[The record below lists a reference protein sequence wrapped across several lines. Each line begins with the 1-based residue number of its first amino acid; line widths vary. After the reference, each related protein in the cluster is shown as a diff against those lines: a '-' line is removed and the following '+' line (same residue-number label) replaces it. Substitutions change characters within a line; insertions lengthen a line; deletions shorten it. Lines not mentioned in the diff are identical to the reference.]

1 MHIQIGYFCR
11 FVYEFLLHS
20 HIFMPFPS
28 CLFSVKKSCAEAF
41 YCCFIRLI
49 GIFCVL
55 LPLEYM
61 KKIVSYIFMF
71 VVTLSAMAQEVAT
84 SVLPSDAP
92 SPLVSSPTPSID
104 ATALSD
110 SISVSGD
117 GALLNIPTL
126 TELGTM
132 PSMRLWPY
140 MWSGFHSWDLHE
152 GLNASI
158 GLSVFSTFGSGNTYS
173 GAGFGQRV
181 ALMYAKPL
189 TERLS
194 MAVGGYFSNLDW
206 GHSQYR
212 DAGLTAVLGY
222 RFDEHWSAYL
232 YGQKSMTPNTFVP
245 LPLMDM
251 NEMGDRIGT
260 AVRYDFSPS
269 FSVQISCDWGTS
281 RERWIIPGKPIGGE
295 MPVK

>member
-1 MHIQIGYFCR
+1 MKH
-11 FVYEFLLHS
+11 FVSSILMTIVAL
-20 HIFMPFPS
+20 PS
-28 CLFSVKKSCAEAF
+28 L
-41 YCCFIRLI
+41 
-49 GIFCVL
+49 
-55 LPLEYM
+55 
-61 KKIVSYIFMF
+61 
-71 VVTLSAMAQEVAT
+71 AQEVSTPLAAT
-84 SVLPSDAP
+84 DVAAP
-92 SPLVSSPTPSID
+92 
-104 ATALSD
+104 D
-110 SISVSGD
+110 SIAVMEEGTP
-117 GALLNIPTL
+117 LNIPTL
-126 TELGTM
+126 TDMGTM

-152 GLNASI
+152 GINASI

-194 MAVGGYFSNLDW
+194 IAAGGYFNNMSW
-206 GHSQYR
+206 AHSQYR

-232 YGQKSMTPNTFVP
+232 YGQKSLTPSTYIP

-251 NEMGDRIGT
+251 SQMGDRIGA
-260 AVRYDFSPS
+260 AVRYDLNPS
-269 FSVQISCDWGTS
+269 VSFQISCDWGT
-281 RERWIIPGKPIGGE
+281 RNNRWTIIPDKPIGGE